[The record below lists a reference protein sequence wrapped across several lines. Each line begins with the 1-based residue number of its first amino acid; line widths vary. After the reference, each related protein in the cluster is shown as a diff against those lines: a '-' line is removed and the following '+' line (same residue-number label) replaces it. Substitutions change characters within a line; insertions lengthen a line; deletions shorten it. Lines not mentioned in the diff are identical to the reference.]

1 MVRMNTADIIVVEA
15 VNQLVHLTRSL
26 KESFHFCGKTG
37 WAILHSFGHGIHL
50 TRAEPNSEG
59 ARKGTG
65 ATFFRIYFRRFL
77 FG

>member
-1 MVRMNTADIIVVEA
+1 MVRMNTADIIVGEA

-26 KESFHFCGKTG
+26 KESFHFCGKIE

-50 TRAEPNSEG
+50 TRAEPNSG

-65 ATFFRIYFRRFL
+65 ATFFRIYLR
-77 FG
+77 